1 MSQPALQRICFTLNV
16 RSDRLADYR
25 AAHADV
31 WQEMKDALTRHG
43 WHNYTLFLREDGL
56 LIGYVETP
64 DFAAA
69 VAGMQDEEV
78 NARWQSAMIAF
89 FEPLVEGAADKSM
102 TPLAEV
108 FHLD

>member
-1 MSQPALQRICFTLNV
+1 MTAHQRICFTLNV
-16 RSDRLADYR
+16 RPDRLDEYR

-31 WQEMKDALTRHG
+31 WQEMRDALTRHG
-43 WHNYTLFLREDGL
+43 WRNYTLFLRDDGL
-56 LIGYVETP
+56 LVRYVETP

-69 VAGMQDEEV
+69 VAGMQDEDV
-78 NARWQSAMIAF
+78 NARWQAAMLDF
-89 FEPLVEGAADKSM
+89 FEPLPEGAADKAM